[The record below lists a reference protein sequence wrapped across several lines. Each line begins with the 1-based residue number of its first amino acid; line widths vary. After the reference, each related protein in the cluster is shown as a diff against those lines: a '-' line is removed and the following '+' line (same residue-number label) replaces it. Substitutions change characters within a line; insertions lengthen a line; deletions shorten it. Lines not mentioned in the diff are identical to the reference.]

1 MTAIAG
7 AGELPGRRVST
18 SFAFEEG
25 SLGIAFRVEG
35 AALSAGAGL
44 CLALDG
50 FEPGA
55 PYAEMESDECA
66 AFIGIGRF
74 RDGRAIRSLPGS
86 PAGSRASALW
96 NRDSRGGE
104 ALSVFGIAGSGLRFV
119 VLADASCEGSAAGE
133 ASASGYEGA
142 SASNRFRFCAVEAG
156 TSLGDRFAI
165 DGGLSVAARP
175 EEESGE
181 GWRRGAALKPATS
194 LLSAAVAARCAL
206 VCAGLPIDADAWLS
220 CEAGSL
226 AEPGAALSLRI
237 TTGGSPGAFSGASLW
252 LFAASGRF
260 LTALAEPP
268 PRDFIADMKAGFR
281 AGPARLSLGIAAASL
296 QGDGPGRLAKAS
308 GVSLLDRLLWQWRTD
323 MVTLS
328 IEAGCGALVLLARG
342 SIDSAGPKDGL
353 LTLRLA
359 PTELAGR
366 GDRRVEFSGG
376 LSARF
381 ARVAAATSE
390 DEDDEG
396 GWDDEEEDEYAA
408 VEASLADF
416 ALRSLRGEGGLAW
429 NPPKGRMFG
438 RGGAKLS
445 LAARPADGAWAFA
458 LSGSLSQ
465 AISIVPGVEFS
476 LGIKSPS
483 GGYGL
488 DAAPAEIPRFFL
500 DCAFAL
506 P

>member
-7 AGELPGRRVST
+7 AGELPGRRVSA
-18 SFAFEEG
+18 SFAYGEG
-25 SLGIAFRVEG
+25 ALGIALRVEG

-44 CLALDG
+44 CLALAG
-50 FEPGA
+50 LEPGA
-55 PYAEMESDECA
+55 PYAELESDVCA

-74 RDGRAIRSLPGS
+74 QDGRAIRSLPGS
-86 PAGSRASALW
+86 PAGSRAAALW
-96 NRDSRGGE
+96 NRNPQGGE
-104 ALSVFGIAGSGLRFV
+104 ALAVFGIAASGLRFV
-119 VLADASCEGSAAGE
+119 VLADAAGEGLAAGE
-133 ASASGYEGA
+133 ASASADGDA
-142 SASNRFRFCAVEAG
+142 PAFKRFRFCAVEGGA
-156 TSLGDRFAI
+156 SLGDRCAI
-165 DGGLSVAARP
+165 DGGLSIAAKP
-175 EEESGE
+175 GEDSGE
-181 GWRRGAALKPATS
+181 GWRRGAAWKPATS
-194 LLSAAVAARCAL
+194 VLSAAIAARCAL

-237 TTGGSPGAFSGASLW
+237 VASGSSGAFSGASFGI
-252 LFAASGRF
+252 FAASRRF

-268 PRDFIADMKAGFR
+268 PRDFIADMKASFR
-281 AGPARLSLGIAAASL
+281 AGPARLSLGATAASL
-296 QGDGPGRLAKAS
+296 HGDGSGRLAKAS
-308 GVSLLDRLLWQWRTD
+308 GVSPLDRLLWQWRVD
-323 MVTLS
+323 MATLS
-328 IEAGCGALVLLARG
+328 IEAGCGALALRARG
-342 SIDSAGPKDGL
+342 SVDSAGPKDGIL
-353 LTLRLA
+353 ALRLA
-359 PTELAGR
+359 PPELAER
-366 GDRRVEFSGG
+366 GDRRAEFSGS

-381 ARVAAATSE
+381 ARAAAATSE

-465 AISIVPGVEFS
+465 AIAIVPGVEFS
-476 LGIKSPS
+476 LGIRSPS

-488 DAAPAEIPRFFL
+488 DAAPAELPRFSL